1 MIKYDFNFNTT
12 IFRGILLNAHK
23 SINLLMNY
31 IFDEQNTI
39 DYYNMI
45 MLDLPEVL
53 EVKVINLNYFFQ
65 YNKYDKNCEHS
76 SLEKECNIEID
87 VDDER
92 LKEFSSHQQEFIIMN
107 NFESIHE
114 IKDEVVECIL

>member
-1 MIKYDFNFNTT
+1 VIKYDFNFNTT

-65 YNKYDKNCEHS
+65 FNKYDKNCEHS

-92 LKEFSSHQQEFIIMN
+92 LKEFSSH
-107 NFESIHE
+107 
-114 IKDEVVECIL
+114 